1 MSTTKDQL
9 GQEDTDTS
17 THRHCHIQTE
27 KCMPILMKVTNEY
40 IGTHPPSSLLST
52 QRSWGVGGVG
62 GVSHYTA
69 QEIQTCTPQIGT
81 LYVCIESL
89 LTLGTLSLRSAHL
102 GASALLAQN
111 LPLTPSFL
119 PSRFLEQR
127 VKFQPGGTR
136 NNAKRC
142 GLMLPTNTHPESTG
156 QPSKSRLNLSRL
168 NFSRHMW

>member
-1 MSTTKDQL
+1 MATWNTSDFAIFARSIGDMSTTKDQL

-102 GASALLAQN
+102 GASALLA
-111 LPLTPSFL
+111 PSYSQFSSL
-119 PSRFLEQR
+119 AVQGEIPTRRNAQQCEALRF
-127 VKFQPGGTR
+127 
-136 NNAKRC
+136 NASHKH
-142 GLMLPTNTHPESTG
+142 TS
-156 QPSKSRLNLSRL
+156 
-168 NFSRHMW
+168 

>member
-1 MSTTKDQL
+1 MKSSSSSANIFDRSITARTRARKCTTTCWSSSSMATWNTSDFAIFARSIGDMSTTKDQL

-102 GASALLAQN
+102 GASALLA
-111 LPLTPSFL
+111 PSY
-119 PSRFLEQR
+119 SQ
-127 VKFQPGGTR
+127 
-136 NNAKRC
+136 
-142 GLMLPTNTHPESTG
+142 
-156 QPSKSRLNLSRL
+156 
-168 NFSRHMW
+168 FSSLAVQG